1 MPTSG
6 KIHIVELVIVSETT
20 DDAQRY
26 QEVLT
31 AIGEILREV
40 LHQPE
45 LAISDAALL
54 RDELGLDSADIA
66 ELIVELE
73 ARTLIPLPDELLE
86 PTEDGDPLATVGSL
100 ARTVSGQHVD
110 R

>member
-1 MPTSG
+1 MPTSR
-6 KIHIVELVIVSETT
+6 KIHNIELVTSTDT

-26 QEVLT
+26 QEVLA

-45 LAISDAALL
+45 LTVPDAALL

-73 ARTLIPLPDELLE
+73 ARTRIPLPDGLLE

-100 ARTVSGQHVD
+100 ARTVSGQHAD

>member
-1 MPTSG
+1 MPTSA
-6 KIHIVELVIVSETT
+6 KIHIVELVTSTDT
-20 DDAQRY
+20 DDAKRY
-26 QEVLT
+26 HDVLA

-45 LAISDAALL
+45 LTISDAALL

-86 PTEDGDPLATVGSL
+86 PTDAGDPLASVGSL